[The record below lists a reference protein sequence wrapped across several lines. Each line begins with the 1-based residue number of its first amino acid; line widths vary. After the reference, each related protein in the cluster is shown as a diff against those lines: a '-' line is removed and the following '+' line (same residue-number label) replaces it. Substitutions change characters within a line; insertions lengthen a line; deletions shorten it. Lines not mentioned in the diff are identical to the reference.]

1 MLFYYDSYF
10 YLFLYVVLMLNYF
23 ILIIDIVLSGWIGEV
38 DRDLFRNFLGDFD
51 FFDFEDDDFEDEL
64 DEDVDLIKKKIIYFF
79 YLNKWW
85 LLFYKIDLNN

>member
-1 MLFYYDSYF
+1 MLFYYYSYF

-64 DEDVDLIKKKIIYFF
+64 DEDVDLI
-79 YLNKWW
+79 
-85 LLFYKIDLNN
+85 